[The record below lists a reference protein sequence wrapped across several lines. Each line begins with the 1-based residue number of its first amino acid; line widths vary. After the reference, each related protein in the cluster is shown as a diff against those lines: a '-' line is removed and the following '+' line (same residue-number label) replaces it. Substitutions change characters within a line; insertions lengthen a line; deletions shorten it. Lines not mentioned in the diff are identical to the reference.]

1 MPEGQLKIEECDY
14 CDVPSSTEEMTWSD
28 EMILTCQDCLNTLDG
43 IQKYHEEF
51 NVRYELPKKNLK

>member
-1 MPEGQLKIEECDY
+1 
-14 CDVPSSTEEMTWSD
+14 MTWSD